1 MFGLDLRDALAS
13 LGWAVV
19 LAFVFLQAL
28 YFRGFLIESDLVLLF
43 LGSALVGAIV
53 ADVEML
59 VLIFI
64 GAMSLASFIVYFCLY
79 LPVVLGL
86 VIAGGALEE
95 GVIVMIFRSVF
106 PFAIVL
112 ILFGGFFGTYIG
124 ERLNL
129 R

>member
-64 GAMSLASFIVYFCLY
+64 SAMSLAAFIVYFCLY

>member
-64 GAMSLASFIVYFCLY
+64 GAMALATFIVYFCLY